1 MEGDNG
7 DCYYEWG
14 DKIESL
20 ILADDDESLIS
31 FMTSPP
37 FADGRLGI
45 DPKNVI
51 DGYHLLH
58 HAIMSSSYDLAQL
71 FLHCGARTDI
81 TCLYHLNKAY
91 DGMIPLELALYK
103 VSREALAMY
112 KLVAG
117 FTRDVEELAYHC
129 ATEGKLVELAVLLVV
144 AREKVLVPITFHGN
158 NGAVLNGS
166 MTIHECLK
174 NQFVSLINEDIN
186 LMGQVKHEKLTQIH
200 NKKTIMKLAMVLL
213 EVFERAGNSIE
224 EYHQLQL
231 QQPDR
236 EHMEKDVSLRLV
248 EASFNLKAGDFD
260 FSIRD
265 WIKDKSSQLW
275 SPRLPMQQQTNAFFP
290 PRKEIPVDGLDV
302 QVKKRMKAI
311 EHNGPKCLSREKFVY
326 TAIWGNSKVLDAG
339 AWRPYKSVESGR
351 LPSQMRRL
359 LQLLRGLFTKG
370 GGLKLRS
377 GSIVEW
383 RQPPQLEY
391 CGG

>member
-117 FTRDVEELAYHC
+117 FTRDVEELAYHY

-186 LMGQVKHEKLTQIH
+186 LMGPVKHEKLTQIH

-236 EHMEKDVSLRLV
+236 EHMEKDVALRLV

-265 WIKDKSSQLW
+265 WIISYNSAMTSTKYIDTRLEDKSSQLW
-275 SPRLPMQQQTNAFFP
+275 SPRLPMQQQTNAFFS
-290 PRKEIPVDGLDV
+290 PRKEIPGLDV

-326 TAIWGNSKVLDAG
+326 TAMLIKRGIRIAC

-359 LQLLRGLFTKG
+359 LQL
-370 GGLKLRS
+370 
-377 GSIVEW
+377 V
-383 RQPPQLEY
+383 Y
-391 CGG
+391 